1 MKLLAVRETQEGCAA
16 ACGSNGGSLA
26 CIQTDADKAVADTV
40 QMMASGGTPDMG
52 AFVWTGEYQ
61 FPFESVLK
69 PDSISCQTNPYGPP
83 CLGNLFGIA
92 YNGQTGW
99 GKCSNGQLTN
109 HTPMI
114 LAFSQPNNYNG
125 AEDCMATTLAGPA
138 DAVCSAR
145 LPCLCEHG
153 SATSAIYLSDHGPA
167 LTARALE
174 ATDLVYSNLWRTLI
188 IAAILGSLP
197 ALFVVLIIE
206 GYYVRWRQRVAP
218 TTADEAT
225 LQATIRL
232 ALRRRMLQT
241 GLSLW
246 IGGVLFALAV
256 PPRQMFAD
264 GAWPNDG
271 IGDWPF
277 GMPIYW
283 DALREPVSRPLRA

>member
-1 MKLLAVRETQEGCAA
+1 MTAVSQRAPGNALSRALLLATSSLAYCSPSSCPTGWTGVSASGKCMKLLAVRETQEGCAA

-125 AEDCMATTLAGPA
+125 
-138 DAVCSAR
+138 
-145 LPCLCEHG
+145 CLLY
-153 SATSAIYLSDHGPA
+153 TSPS
-167 LTARALE
+167 
-174 ATDLVYSNLWRTLI
+174 
-188 IAAILGSLP
+188 
-197 ALFVVLIIE
+197 
-206 GYYVRWRQRVAP
+206 
-218 TTADEAT
+218 
-225 LQATIRL
+225 
-232 ALRRRMLQT
+232 
-241 GLSLW
+241 
-246 IGGVLFALAV
+246 
-256 PPRQMFAD
+256 PRD
-264 GAWPNDG
+264 
-271 IGDWPF
+271 
-277 GMPIYW
+277 
-283 DALREPVSRPLRA
+283 S